1 MGTPVENALERTGLK
16 VTALVLSKLR
26 RRDIREEYQR
36 LESLSRGQA
45 LMTVAVVLGGLFV
58 LALIAASAGWIGLAV
73 YFAAVVLIF
82 R

>member
-1 MGTPVENALERTGLK
+1 MGTPVENTLARTGLK
-16 VTALVLSKLR
+16 VTALVLAKLR
-26 RRDIREEYQR
+26 RRDIRDEFR
-36 LESLSRGQA
+36 HLESLPRGQA
-45 LMTVAVVLGGLFV
+45 WMTVGAVLVGLFV